1 MRLCGL
7 AWSRRPC
14 GRQSSRPN
22 AGSSGAPRAPV
33 QRSWPVEAEPRLS
46 HPSGWLHGR
55 GVRAFD
61 LALYALWMRLAGDRY
76 RGGRLHVA
84 LPVVPGERAAAPKGR
99 LDVASRAARAR
110 RRRPPP
116 PCPLPGG
123 RGRGGAGPAALGPP
137 RRIPGSTSSC
147 RGRAAGPAGGSGGA
161 ATMSSGDAVC
171 TGWLVK
177 SPPERKLQRYAWRKR
192 WFVLRRGRMSGNP
205 DVLEYYRNK
214 HSSKPIRVIDLSECA
229 VWKHAGPG
237 FVRKE
242 FQNNFV
248 FIVKTTSR
256 TFYLVAKT
264 EEEMQVWVHSISQ
277 VCNLGHL
284 EDGADSTESLSR
296 TPSSLQQSPASS
308 LHTTRVASS
317 SSPRDDPDTNATVAE
332 ETRSESEFLFLP
344 DYLVLSN
351 CKSGRLQ
358 HTRCDSWSNSDRS
371 LEQNSFDDVF
381 LDGLQ
386 PLPSGSFVN
395 PSRPGNGFQE
405 MPSTRPQTALIWN
418 REINGPSRD
427 HLSSSSLLETSVNST
442 IQADK
447 NQVSL
452 PRGAKELASMCNTP
466 PPRPPKPSHLSER
479 HLEEQLSWGGHNSS
493 KKPECTLVPRR
504 ISLSGLDH
512 IRAWKAD
519 VENRSLR
526 YRDKRLSL
534 NLPCRCSPMYPT
546 AIASAE
552 DSYIPMSPQAMASSL
567 GPLCSQDDYIPM
579 NSGNISSP
587 LPELPADL
595 EPPPVNRDLKPQRK
609 PRPPPLDLRNLSIIQ
624 EHTSLTRTCTVPC
637 NRTSFLAPER
647 NGINS
652 ARFFANPIS
661 REEEESYIQMEEYQT
676 ASSLNSGVFPWTK
689 KLSLDYLALD
699 FNSASPAPIQQ
710 KLLSEEQRV
719 DYVQVD
725 EQKTQA
731 LQNTKQEW
739 TDERQSKV

>member
-1 MRLCGL
+1 MTNFTLHFTGL
-7 AWSRRPC
+7 
-14 GRQSSRPN
+14 
-22 AGSSGAPRAPV
+22 
-33 QRSWPVEAEPRLS
+33 
-46 HPSGWLHGR
+46 
-55 GVRAFD
+55 
-61 LALYALWMRLAGDRY
+61 
-76 RGGRLHVA
+76 
-84 LPVVPGERAAAPKGR
+84 
-99 LDVASRAARAR
+99 
-110 RRRPPP
+110 
-116 PCPLPGG
+116 
-123 RGRGGAGPAALGPP
+123 
-137 RRIPGSTSSC
+137 
-147 RGRAAGPAGGSGGA
+147 
-161 ATMSSGDAVC
+161 
-171 TGWLVK
+171 
-177 SPPERKLQRYAWRKR
+177 AWRKR

-229 VWKHAGPG
+229 VWKHVGPG

-248 FIVKTTSR
+248 FIVKTASR

-284 EDGADSTESLSR
+284 EDGAADSLESLTH
-296 TPSSLQQSPASS
+296 TPSFLQPSPANS
-308 LHTTRVASS
+308 LHTTFAASS
-317 SSPRDDPDTNATVAE
+317 SLPRDDANTNTIAAE

-358 HTRCDSWSNSDRS
+358 HARCDSWSNSDRS
-371 LEQNSFDDVF
+371 LEQTSFDDVF
-381 LDGLQ
+381 VDGLQ
-386 PLPSGSFVN
+386 PLPSSNLVQ
-395 PSRPGNGFQE
+395 PSRHGNGSQE
-405 MPSTRPQTALIWN
+405 VPSTRPQATRIWN

-427 HLSSSSLLETSVNST
+427 RLSSSSLLETSFNST

-452 PRGAKELASMCNTP
+452 PCGAKEVDITGNTP

-479 HLEEQLSWGGHNSS
+479 HPEEHLSWSEQSGSRG
-493 KKPECTLVPRR
+493 PECSLVPRR

-519 VENRSLR
+519 VEGRSLR
-526 YRDKRLSL
+526 HRDKRLSL
-534 NLPCRCSPMYPT
+534 NLPYRCSLMYPT
-546 AIASAE
+546 AVSSAE
-552 DSYIPMSPQAMASSL
+552 DSYIPMSPQATASGL
-567 GPLCSQDDYIPM
+567 GPHCSQDDYIPM
-579 NSGNISSP
+579 SLGGISSP

-609 PRPPPLDLRNLSIIQ
+609 PRPPPLDLRNLSIIR

-637 NRTSFLAPER
+637 NRASFLSSER

-661 REEEESYIQMEEYQT
+661 REEESYIQMAEYRT
-676 ASSLNSGVFPWTK
+676 ANSLSSGALPWTK
-689 KLSLDYLALD
+689 KFSLDYLALD

-710 KLLSEEQRV
+710 KLLLSEEQRV

-731 LQNTKQEW
+731 LQSTKQEW